1 MIYEDSYEFFKFI
14 ETLSD
19 NYIPLSTLLKN
30 AGITFEQGISR
41 INEFRTDI
49 FSLMKKYNI
58 KTDNVLSA
66 GLDMCEI
73 IEK

>member
-30 AGITFEQGISR
+30 AGITYEK
-41 INEFRTDI
+41 
-49 FSLMKKYNI
+49 FSDRLKRLEKYA
-58 KTDNVLSA
+58 DNQ
-66 GLDMCEI
+66 
-73 IEK
+73 